1 MHISLN
7 IKDRIRFCLPD
18 HLQQCLILLHIL
30 HRGRHADFIDSHG
43 NIDLSVRMCL
53 QNLLQRLGVLPRT
66 MRIQRQ
72 TLVQNVV
79 NRKRFLCPEACD
91 ILQRAVIP
99 ESVCSGISD
108 KQSIREIRIVR
119 YALQIIKGPVRC
131 KHSARRRLKHRPC
144 RRLIRRVRIPVIGR
158 RCNRVVHA
166 VRDRINHRLRLF
178 GIRRLCL
185 RNRLK
190 AGMTLPGSSFLSA
203 GSVCFRFSGICRC
216 HLLYLR
222 RNFLS
227 RLIHVILRFFAV
239 HKHKKRNQRNQ
250 KRCQKRHLPQ
260 IISNLSDGCFRRSV
274 LIFLISQIQSPP
286 GICPHRQKR
295 FHPFSL
301 IAEIHKAIARRMNAE
316 IHADPE

>member
-7 IKDRIRFCLPD
+7 IKNRIRLRLPD
-18 HLQQCLILLHIL
+18 HLQQRLIFLHIL

-43 NIDLSVRMCL
+43 NINLSVRMCL
-53 QNLLQRLGVLPRT
+53 QNLLQRLGILPRT
-66 MRIQRQ
+66 VRIQRQ
-72 TLVQNVV
+72 ALVQNVV

-131 KHSARRRLKHRPC
+131 KHSARCRLKHRPC
-144 RRLIRRVRIPVIGR
+144 RRLIRRVRIPVIGC

-166 VRDRINHRLRLF
+166 IRNRINHRLRFLR
-178 GIRRLCL
+178 IRRLCL

-203 GSVCFRFSGICRC
+203 VSFVCISGLIRVFHSISLRHFGICRC
-216 HLLYLR
+216 DLR
-222 RNFLS
+222 LRSCFLS
-227 RLIHVILRFFAV
+227 RRIHVILRTFAV
-239 HKHKKRNQRNQ
+239 HERQKRYQRNQ
-250 KRCQKRHLPQ
+250 KRSQERHLPQ
-260 IISNLSDGCFRRSV
+260 IVSDLPDRCFRRSV

-286 GICPHRQKR
+286 GICPPVSEAVSPV
-295 FHPFSL
+295 FL
-301 IAEIHKAIARRMNAE
+301 
-316 IHADPE
+316 

>member
-1 MHISLN
+1 
-7 IKDRIRFCLPD
+7 
-18 HLQQCLILLHIL
+18 
-30 HRGRHADFIDSHG
+30 
-43 NIDLSVRMCL
+43 MCL
-53 QNLLQRLGVLPRT
+53 QNLLQRLGVLPRAV
-66 MRIQRQ
+66 RIQRQ
-72 TLVQNVV
+72 TFVQNVV

-131 KHSARRRLKHRPC
+131 KHSARCRLKHRPC
-144 RRLIRRVRIPVIGR
+144 WRLIRRVRIPVIGR

-166 VRDRINHRLRLF
+166 IRNRINHRLRFF

-203 GSVCFRFSGICRC
+203 VSFVCISGLIRVFHSISLRLFGICRC

-222 RNFLS
+222 RSFLS

-286 GICPHRQKR
+286 GIFPHRQKR